1 MEPGRIERGIYTVKA
16 SEVEAPF
23 VAYWNGRKWIH
34 GAMKYNIN
42 IHTWIR
48 NDQDGIRT

>member
-1 MEPGRIERGIYTVKA
+1 MELNGIEKGIYHVKA
-16 SEVEAPF
+16 HEVEAPF

-42 IHTWIR
+42 IHTWIKK
-48 NDQDGIRT
+48 

>member
-1 MEPGRIERGIYTVKA
+1 MNIHKIEKGIYYVKA
-16 SEVEAPF
+16 HEVENVF
-23 VAYWNGRKWIH
+23 VAYWNGHKWMH

-48 NDQDGIRT
+48 HER